1 MRVLKDHVHS
11 GHMAGTEHPWT
22 PSLPNTDPRRQ
33 PERTGV
39 PLSPSVFFQHS
50 ALRNLNI
57 VLMVGRNAQRISHP
71 LAQSMYG
78 DKRQH
83 TDKGHRGSSKLV
95 MLLCNGPNPVFPRT
109 FHLVSNPDLVLAV
122 SMTKA
127 GDEVCGYPVIAQV
140 RYVEA
145 KE

>member
-1 MRVLKDHVHS
+1 
-11 GHMAGTEHPWT
+11 
-22 PSLPNTDPRRQ
+22 
-33 PERTGV
+33 
-39 PLSPSVFFQHS
+39 
-50 ALRNLNI
+50 
-57 VLMVGRNAQRISHP
+57 
-71 LAQSMYG
+71 MYG
-78 DKRQH
+78 AKRQH

-95 MLLCNGPNPVFPRT
+95 MLLCNVPNPVFPRT